1 MKATI
6 AVVLFAALFAG
17 NGAAETLPKSP
28 IEVDGHAY
36 LYSDCAIVTS
46 GFGGKTLHYIVVH
59 ADVPGLA
66 DVTLCYDT
74 KRPGWPFLSTR
85 TVEVSLT
92 GAGVYLAR
100 KADGRLVVNW
110 IAGDVPSS
118 NDRRAIEAYLIE
130 VVKKPHL
137 PSKER

>member
-17 NGAAETLPKSP
+17 NGAAETLPKSL

-36 LYSDCAIVTS
+36 LYSDCVIVTT
-46 GFGGKTLHYIVVH
+46 GLGGKTLHYIVVR
-59 ADVPGLA
+59 ADVPELS

-74 KRPGWPFLSTR
+74 KRPGSPFLSTR
-85 TVEVSLT
+85 TIEVPLT

-100 KADGRLVVNW
+100 KADDRLVVDW

-118 NDRRAIEAYLIE
+118 NDRKVIEAYVIE
-130 VVKKPHL
+130 VVKKPPF
-137 PSKER
+137 PSKEK